1 MTDAGRYVRVK
12 LSADE
17 RWARV
22 EGDTAS
28 LLDEAPWRGGKKTGE
43 SISLATAVLGCPVA
57 PRTIFG
63 IGKNYRAHAAE
74 MKGSVPSE
82 PLVFTKA
89 ISSLLGP
96 EGTVLLPKEST
107 RVDFEAELGVVIGAT
122 CRRVPVERAL
132 QFVFGFV
139 VLCDVTARDLQN
151 KDGQWTRAKGFD
163 TFCPVGGTVVRGID
177 PANLSIALRQ
187 NGQVRQ
193 DANTRDMVVDVAKLV
208 SHLSGFATL
217 SPGDLIATG
226 TPEGVGPLS
235 HGDRID
241 IAIAEVGD
249 LGFHVARED

>member
-1 MTDAGRYVRVK
+1 MKDAGRYVRVK

-17 RWARV
+17 RWANV
-22 EGDTAS
+22 EADTAS
-28 LLDEAPWRGGKKTGE
+28 LLDDAPWHGGRKTGE
-43 SISLATAVLGCPVA
+43 SVALATAELGCPVA

-74 MKGSVPSE
+74 MSGSVPSE

-89 ISSLLGP
+89 ITSLVGP
-96 EGTVLLPKEST
+96 GGTVLLPKESV

-122 CRRVPVERAL
+122 CRRVPVERAM

-139 VLCDVTARDLQN
+139 VLCDVTARDLQV

-163 TFCPVGGTVVRGID
+163 TFCPVGGAVVRGID
-177 PANLSIALRQ
+177 PSNLSISLRQ

-193 DANTRDMVVDVAKLV
+193 NASTRDMVFGVAELV
-208 SHLSGFATL
+208 SHVSGFATL

-241 IAIAEVGD
+241 ITIAEVGD
-249 LGFHVARED
+249 LVFQVARED